1 MTRRRNI
8 AEVRDSKLFFLIY
21 DVGGRAKSMH
31 DRMIAHIVE
40 ALYNKGYRR
49 INYDHVKEFVKK
61 EVIPLNIGGRKW
73 DIVVQ
78 TGKEEYVAI
87 EVKTFRKA
95 DIKEHETET
104 EECKD
109 G

>member
-8 AEVRDSKLFFLIY
+8 AEVRNSNIIFLVY

-61 EVIPLNIGGRKW
+61 EVIPLNIGGRRW

-78 TGKEEYVAI
+78 TGKEEYIAI

-95 DIKEHETET
+95 DIKKEETET
-104 EECKD
+104 EEEEH